1 MKIKRIICVLLTAVT
16 VFTCLPFSV
25 SAKEII
31 TADYVEDEVV
41 FEYAPPISSGGVRRA
56 PAAFRSM
63 LKALGVTEL
72 KALDNYDDAIH
83 TSSVSSEATTYVAKI
98 NGDVEKTCREIEKI
112 SGVRYAEPN
121 YLLETYG
128 YTAPLEITNGIA
140 NYTNYEKWYLDTVM
154 NIPAAWEKYQTCGE
168 GVTVAVIDNGF
179 YIDAADFPTNLWD
192 DGNGNH
198 GRNTASDN
206 YDISP
211 ALRPDGSALNDS
223 AHGSNVAGIIGMAS
237 NGSNFVGAAF
247 GAELMLIKVA
257 EDNYTASDVKTRITS
272 SAVANAIV
280 YARVNG
286 ADVISMSLGINNA
299 YPTAIKN
306 AVDDAYADSICIV
319 AAAGNNGTGTSSLLA
334 YPAAASNVIGVM
346 ASSKTSTSELTT
358 FSNYDQNNG
367 QYYDIVAPGEAIV
380 GCGIEAGRFSVMS
393 GTSQATPLVAACIA
407 LYASVYPE
415 QTVDKIFNSLREFS
429 GPAATSNPT
438 VSTDTTYTYKML
450 DAVKFLDFGATKPE
464 IEFNLNTTVIHDSAK
479 EYIYGLDEG
488 FADIASYVTVKDGT
502 GTAELV
508 QTANGNGT
516 GSQLKIYTLKG
527 ELYKTFTIIIFGDV
541 NGDCKADG
549 MDAVIMGCMTNGMG
563 EYDNCVT
570 FAADVDFDGSVSDTD
585 IETVKKYAIKT
596 GYISQIR

>member
-72 KALDNYDDAIH
+72 KALDNYDDEIH
-83 TSSVSSEATTYVAKI
+83 TSSVSSESTTYVAKI
-98 NGDVEKTCREIEKI
+98 SGDVEKTCREIEKI

-128 YTAPLEITNGIA
+128 YTAPLEITNGLA
-140 NYTNYEKWYLDTVM
+140 NYTNYEKWYLDTIM
-154 NIPAAWEKYQTCGE
+154 NIPAAWKKYQTCGE

-198 GRNTASDN
+198 GWNTANGSS
-206 YDISP
+206 DISP
-211 ALRPDGSALNDS
+211 VYKSDGTALKDT

-247 GAELMLIKVA
+247 GAELMLLRVA
-257 EDNYTASDVKTRITS
+257 NGEATDKDTTLITS
-272 SAVANAIV
+272 AAVANAIV

-286 ADVISMSLGINNA
+286 ADVISISLGINNA

-380 GCGIEAGRFSVMS
+380 GCGIEAGRFSVMN

-570 FAADVDFDGSVSDTD
+570 FAADVDFDGSVSYTD

>member
-1 MKIKRIICVLLTAVT
+1 
-16 VFTCLPFSV
+16 
-25 SAKEII
+25 
-31 TADYVEDEVV
+31 
-41 FEYAPPISSGGVRRA
+41 
-56 PAAFRSM
+56 
-63 LKALGVTEL
+63 
-72 KALDNYDDAIH
+72 
-83 TSSVSSEATTYVAKI
+83 
-98 NGDVEKTCREIEKI
+98 
-112 SGVRYAEPN
+112 
-121 YLLETYG
+121 
-128 YTAPLEITNGIA
+128 
-140 NYTNYEKWYLDTVM
+140 M

-198 GRNTASDN
+198 GWNTANGSS
-206 YDISP
+206 DISP
-211 ALRPDGSALNDS
+211 VYKSDGTALKDT

-247 GAELMLIKVA
+247 GAELMLLRVA
-257 EDNYTASDVKTRITS
+257 NGEATDKDTTLITS
-272 SAVANAIV
+272 AAVANAIV

-286 ADVISMSLGINNA
+286 ADVISISLGINNA

-380 GCGIEAGRFSVMS
+380 GCGIEAGRFSVMN
-393 GTSQATPLVAACIA
+393 GTSQATPLVAACIT

>member
-63 LKALGVTEL
+63 LKVLGVTEL
-72 KALDNYDDAIH
+72 KALDNYDDEIH
-83 TSSVSSEATTYVAKI
+83 TSSVSSESTTYVAKI
-98 NGDVEKTCREIEKI
+98 SGDVEKTCREIEKI

-128 YTAPLEITNGIA
+128 YTAPLEITNGLA

-198 GRNTASDN
+198 GWNTANGSS
-206 YDISP
+206 DISP
-211 ALRPDGSALNDS
+211 VYKSDGTALKDT

-247 GAELMLIKVA
+247 GAELMLLRVA
-257 EDNYTASDVKTRITS
+257 NGEATDKDTTLITS
-272 SAVANAIV
+272 AAVANAIV

-286 ADVISMSLGINNA
+286 ADVISISLGINNA

-380 GCGIEAGRFSVMS
+380 GCGIEAGRFSVMN

-570 FAADVDFDGSVSDTD
+570 FAADVDFDGSVSYTD

>member
-72 KALDNYDDAIH
+72 KALDNYDDEIH
-83 TSSVSSEATTYVAKI
+83 TSSVSSESTTYVAKI
-98 NGDVEKTCREIEKI
+98 SGDVEKTCSEIEKI

-128 YTAPLEITNGIA
+128 YTAPLEITNGLA
-140 NYTNYEKWYLDTVM
+140 NYTNYEKWYLDTIM
-154 NIPAAWEKYQTCGE
+154 NIPAAWKKYQTCGE

-198 GRNTASDN
+198 GWNTANGSS
-206 YDISP
+206 DISP
-211 ALRPDGSALNDS
+211 VYKSDGTALKDT

-247 GAELMLIKVA
+247 GAELMLLRVA
-257 EDNYTASDVKTRITS
+257 NGEATDKDTTLITS
-272 SAVANAIV
+272 AAVANAIV

-286 ADVISMSLGINNA
+286 ADVISISLGINNA

-380 GCGIEAGRFSVMS
+380 GCGIEAGRFSVMN

>member
-98 NGDVEKTCREIEKI
+98 NGDVEKTCRKIEKI

-128 YTAPLEITNGIA
+128 YTAPLEITNGLA

-154 NIPAAWEKYQTCGE
+154 NIPSAWEKYQTCGE

>member
-72 KALDNYDDAIH
+72 KALDNYDDEIH
-83 TSSVSSEATTYVAKI
+83 TSSVSSESTTYVAKI
-98 NGDVEKTCREIEKI
+98 SGDVEKTCREIEKI

-128 YTAPLEITNGIA
+128 YTAPLEITNGLA

-198 GRNTASDN
+198 GWNTANGSS
-206 YDISP
+206 DISP
-211 ALRPDGSALNDS
+211 VYKSDGTALKDT

-247 GAELMLIKVA
+247 GAELMLLRVA
-257 EDNYTASDVKTRITS
+257 NGEATDKDTTLITS
-272 SAVANAIV
+272 AAVANAIV

-286 ADVISMSLGINNA
+286 ADVISISLGINNA

-380 GCGIEAGRFSVMS
+380 GCGIEAGRFSVMN

-488 FADIASYVTVKDGT
+488 FADITSYVTVKDGT

>member
-83 TSSVSSEATTYVAKI
+83 TSSVSSESTTYVAKI
-98 NGDVEKTCREIEKI
+98 SGDVEKTCREIEKI

-128 YTAPLEITNGIA
+128 YTAPLEITNGLA

-415 QTVDKIFNSLREFS
+415 QTVDKIFNSLRDFS

-464 IEFNLNTTVIHDSAK
+464 IEFNLNTTVIHDSSK

>member
-72 KALDNYDDAIH
+72 KALDNYDDEIH
-83 TSSVSSEATTYVAKI
+83 TSSVSSESTTYVAKI
-98 NGDVEKTCREIEKI
+98 SGDVEKTCREIEKI

-128 YTAPLEITNGIA
+128 YTAPLEITNGLA

-198 GRNTASDN
+198 GWNTANGSS
-206 YDISP
+206 DISP
-211 ALRPDGSALNDS
+211 VYKSDGTALKDT

-247 GAELMLIKVA
+247 GAELMLLRVA
-257 EDNYTASDVKTRITS
+257 NGEATDKDTTLITS
-272 SAVANAIV
+272 AAVANAIV

-286 ADVISMSLGINNA
+286 ADVISISLGINNA

-346 ASSKTSTSELTT
+346 ASSKTNTSELTT

-380 GCGIEAGRFSVMS
+380 GCGIEAGRFSVMN

>member
-72 KALDNYDDAIH
+72 KALDNYDDEIH
-83 TSSVSSEATTYVAKI
+83 TSSVFSESTTYVAKI
-98 NGDVEKTCREIEKI
+98 SGDVEKTCREIEKI

-128 YTAPLEITNGIA
+128 YTAPLEITNGLA

-464 IEFNLNTTVIHDSAK
+464 IEFNLNTTVIHDSSK

>member
-72 KALDNYDDAIH
+72 KALDNYDDEIH
-83 TSSVSSEATTYVAKI
+83 TSSVSSESTTYVAKI
-98 NGDVEKTCREIEKI
+98 SGDVEKTCREIEKI
-112 SGVRYAEPN
+112 SGVSYAEPN

-128 YTAPLEITNGIA
+128 YTAPLEITNGLA

-154 NIPAAWEKYQTCGE
+154 NIPSAWEKYQTCGE

>member
-72 KALDNYDDAIH
+72 KALDNYDDEIH
-83 TSSVSSEATTYVAKI
+83 TSSVSSESTTYVAKI
-98 NGDVEKTCREIEKI
+98 SGDVEKTCREIEKI

-128 YTAPLEITNGIA
+128 YTAPLEITNGLA
-140 NYTNYEKWYLDTVM
+140 NYTDYEKWYLDTVM

-198 GRNTASDN
+198 GWNTANGSS
-206 YDISP
+206 DISP
-211 ALRPDGSALNDS
+211 VYKSDGTALKDT

-247 GAELMLIKVA
+247 GAELMLLRVA
-257 EDNYTASDVKTRITS
+257 NGEATDKDTTLITS
-272 SAVANAIV
+272 AAVANAIV

-286 ADVISMSLGINNA
+286 ADVISISLGINNA

-380 GCGIEAGRFSVMS
+380 GCGIEAGRFSVMN

>member
-72 KALDNYDDAIH
+72 KALDNYDDEIH
-83 TSSVSSEATTYVAKI
+83 TSSVSSESTTYVAKI
-98 NGDVEKTCREIEKI
+98 SGDVEKTCREIEKI

-128 YTAPLEITNGIA
+128 YTAPLEITNGLA

-198 GRNTASDN
+198 GWNTANGSS
-206 YDISP
+206 DISP
-211 ALRPDGSALNDS
+211 VYKSDGTALKDT

-247 GAELMLIKVA
+247 GAELMLLRVA
-257 EDNYTASDVKTRITS
+257 NGEATDKDTTLITS
-272 SAVANAIV
+272 AAVANAIV

-286 ADVISMSLGINNA
+286 ADVISISLGINNA

-380 GCGIEAGRFSVMS
+380 GCGIEAGRFSVMN

>member
-72 KALDNYDDAIH
+72 KALDNYDDEIH
-83 TSSVSSEATTYVAKI
+83 TSSVPSESTTYVAKI
-98 NGDVEKTCREIEKI
+98 SGDVEKTCRKIEKI

-128 YTAPLEITNGIA
+128 YTAPLEITNGLA

-380 GCGIEAGRFSVMS
+380 GCGIEAGRFSVMN

-429 GPAATSNPT
+429 GSAATSNST

>member
-25 SAKEII
+25 SAKEIV

-83 TSSVSSEATTYVAKI
+83 TSSVSSESTTYVAKI
-98 NGDVEKTCREIEKI
+98 SGDVEKTCREIEKI

-128 YTAPLEITNGIA
+128 YTAPLEITNGLA

>member
-72 KALDNYDDAIH
+72 KALDNYDDEIH
-83 TSSVSSEATTYVAKI
+83 TSSVSSESTTYVAKI
-98 NGDVEKTCREIEKI
+98 SGDVEKTCREIEKI

-128 YTAPLEITNGIA
+128 YTAPLEITNGLA

-198 GRNTASDN
+198 GWNTANGSS
-206 YDISP
+206 DISP
-211 ALRPDGSALNDS
+211 VYKSDGTALKDT

-247 GAELMLIKVA
+247 GAELMLLRVA
-257 EDNYTASDVKTRITS
+257 NGEATDKDTTLITS
-272 SAVANAIV
+272 AAVANAIV

-286 ADVISMSLGINNA
+286 ADVISISLGINNA

-380 GCGIEAGRFSVMS
+380 GCGIEAGRFSVMN

-450 DAVKFLDFGATKPE
+450 DAVEFLDFGATKPE

>member
-72 KALDNYDDAIH
+72 KALDNYDDEIH
-83 TSSVSSEATTYVAKI
+83 TSSVSSESTTYVAKI
-98 NGDVEKTCREIEKI
+98 SGDVEKTCREIEKI

-128 YTAPLEITNGIA
+128 YTAPLEITNGLA

-198 GRNTASDN
+198 GWNTANGSS
-206 YDISP
+206 DISP
-211 ALRPDGSALNDS
+211 VYKSDGTALKDT

-247 GAELMLIKVA
+247 GAELMLLRVA
-257 EDNYTASDVKTRITS
+257 NGEATDKDTTLITS
-272 SAVANAIV
+272 AAVANAIV

-286 ADVISMSLGINNA
+286 ADVISISLGINNA

-380 GCGIEAGRFSVMS
+380 GCGIEAGRFSVMN

-570 FAADVDFDGSVSDTD
+570 FAADVDFDGSVSYTD

>member
-72 KALDNYDDAIH
+72 KALDNYDDEIH
-83 TSSVSSEATTYVAKI
+83 TSSVSSESTTYVAKI
-98 NGDVEKTCREIEKI
+98 SGDVEKTCREIEKI

-380 GCGIEAGRFSVMS
+380 GCGIEAGRFSVMN

-415 QTVDKIFNSLREFS
+415 QSVDKIFNSLRKFS

>member
-41 FEYAPPISSGGVRRA
+41 FEYAPPISSGGVRSA

-72 KALDNYDDAIH
+72 KALDNYDDEIH
-83 TSSVSSEATTYVAKI
+83 TSSVSSESTTYVAKI
-98 NGDVEKTCREIEKI
+98 SGDVEKTCREIEKI

-128 YTAPLEITNGIA
+128 YTAPLEITNGLA

-154 NIPAAWEKYQTCGE
+154 NIPAAWKKYQTCGE

-198 GRNTASDN
+198 GWNTANGSS
-206 YDISP
+206 DISP
-211 ALRPDGSALNDS
+211 VYKSDGTALKDT

-247 GAELMLIKVA
+247 GAELMLLRVA
-257 EDNYTASDVKTRITS
+257 NGEATDKDTTLITS
-272 SAVANAIV
+272 AAVANAIV

-286 ADVISMSLGINNA
+286 ADVISISLGINNA

-380 GCGIEAGRFSVMS
+380 GCGIEAGRFSVMN

>member
-72 KALDNYDDAIH
+72 KALDNYDDEIH
-83 TSSVSSEATTYVAKI
+83 TSSVSSESTTYVAKI
-98 NGDVEKTCREIEKI
+98 SGDVEKTCREIEKI

-464 IEFNLNTTVIHDSAK
+464 IEFNLNTTVIHDSSK

-541 NGDCKADG
+541 NGDCKTDG

>member
-83 TSSVSSEATTYVAKI
+83 TSSVSSEPTTYVAKI
-98 NGDVEKTCREIEKI
+98 SGDVKKTCREIEKI

-128 YTAPLEITNGIA
+128 YTAPLEITNGLA

-464 IEFNLNTTVIHDSAK
+464 IEFNLNTTVIHDSSK

>member
-83 TSSVSSEATTYVAKI
+83 TSSVSSESTTYVAKI
-98 NGDVEKTCREIEKI
+98 SGDVEKTCREIEKI
-112 SGVRYAEPN
+112 SGVSYAEPN

-128 YTAPLEITNGIA
+128 YTAPLEITNGLA

-154 NIPAAWEKYQTCGE
+154 NIPSAWEKYQTCGE
-168 GVTVAVIDNGF
+168 GVTVAIIDNGF

-415 QTVDKIFNSLREFS
+415 QNVDKIFNSLREFS

>member
-83 TSSVSSEATTYVAKI
+83 TSSVSSESTTYVAKI
-98 NGDVEKTCREIEKI
+98 SGDVEKTCREIEKI

-128 YTAPLEITNGIA
+128 YTAPLEITNGLA

-334 YPAAASNVIGVM
+334 YPAAANNVIGVM

-464 IEFNLNTTVIHDSAK
+464 IEFNLNTTVIHDSSK

>member
-72 KALDNYDDAIH
+72 KALDNYDDEIH
-83 TSSVSSEATTYVAKI
+83 TSSVSSESTTYVAKI
-98 NGDVEKTCREIEKI
+98 SGDVKKTCREIEKI

-128 YTAPLEITNGIA
+128 YTAPLEITNGLA

-198 GRNTASDN
+198 GWNTANGSS
-206 YDISP
+206 DISP
-211 ALRPDGSALNDS
+211 VYKSNGTALKDT

-247 GAELMLIKVA
+247 GAELMLLRVA
-257 EDNYTASDVKTRITS
+257 NGEATDKDTTLITS
-272 SAVANAIV
+272 AAVANAIV

-286 ADVISMSLGINNA
+286 ADVISISLGINNA

-380 GCGIEAGRFSVMS
+380 GCGIEAGRFSVMN

>member
-72 KALDNYDDAIH
+72 KALDNYDDEIH
-83 TSSVSSEATTYVAKI
+83 TSSVSSESTTYVAKI
-98 NGDVEKTCREIEKI
+98 SGDVEKTCREIEKI

-128 YTAPLEITNGIA
+128 YTAPLEITNGLA
-140 NYTNYEKWYLDTVM
+140 NYTDYEKWYLDTVM

-198 GRNTASDN
+198 GWNTANGSS
-206 YDISP
+206 DISP
-211 ALRPDGSALNDS
+211 VYKSDGTALKDT

-247 GAELMLIKVA
+247 GAELMLLRVA
-257 EDNYTASDVKTRITS
+257 NGEATDKDTTLITS
-272 SAVANAIV
+272 AAVANAIV

-286 ADVISMSLGINNA
+286 ADVISISLGINNA

-380 GCGIEAGRFSVMS
+380 GCGIEAGRFSVMK

-438 VSTDTTYTYKML
+438 FSTDTTYTYKML

>member
-72 KALDNYDDAIH
+72 KALDNYDDEIH
-83 TSSVSSEATTYVAKI
+83 TSSVSSESTTYVAKI
-98 NGDVEKTCREIEKI
+98 SGDVEKTCREIEKI

-128 YTAPLEITNGIA
+128 YTAPLEITNGLA

-198 GRNTASDN
+198 GWNTANGSS
-206 YDISP
+206 DISP
-211 ALRPDGSALNDS
+211 VYKSDGTALKDT

-247 GAELMLIKVA
+247 GAELMLLRVA
-257 EDNYTASDVKTRITS
+257 NGEATDKDTTLITS
-272 SAVANAIV
+272 AAVANAIV

-286 ADVISMSLGINNA
+286 ADVISISLGINNA

-380 GCGIEAGRFSVMS
+380 GCGIEAGRFSVMK

-527 ELYKTFTIIIFGDV
+527 GLYKTFTIIIFGDV

>member
-31 TADYVEDEVV
+31 TVDYVEDEVV

-72 KALDNYDDAIH
+72 KALDNYDDEIH
-83 TSSVSSEATTYVAKI
+83 TSSVSSESTTYVAKI
-98 NGDVEKTCREIEKI
+98 SGDVEKTCREIEKI
-112 SGVRYAEPN
+112 SGVSYAEPN

-128 YTAPLEITNGIA
+128 YTAPLEITNGLA

-154 NIPAAWEKYQTCGE
+154 NIPSAWEKYQTCGE

-380 GCGIEAGRFSVMS
+380 GCGIEAGRFSVMN

-415 QTVDKIFNSLREFS
+415 QSVDKIFNSLRKFS

-464 IEFNLNTTVIHDSAK
+464 IEFNLNTTVIHDSSK

-502 GTAELV
+502 GTAELI

>member
-72 KALDNYDDAIH
+72 KALDNYDDEIH
-83 TSSVSSEATTYVAKI
+83 TSSVFSKSTTYVAKI
-98 NGDVEKTCREIEKI
+98 SGDVEKTCREIEKI

-128 YTAPLEITNGIA
+128 YTAPLEITNGLA

-563 EYDNCVT
+563 EYDNCVA

>member
-98 NGDVEKTCREIEKI
+98 SGDVEKTCREIEKI

-198 GRNTASDN
+198 GRNTASSN

-280 YARVNG
+280 YASVNG

-429 GPAATSNPT
+429 GPAATSNSA

-450 DAVKFLDFGATKPE
+450 DAVKLLDFGATKPE

>member
-72 KALDNYDDAIH
+72 KALDNYDDEIH
-83 TSSVSSEATTYVAKI
+83 TSSVSSEPTTYVAKI
-98 NGDVEKTCREIEKI
+98 SGNVEKTCREIEKI
-112 SGVRYAEPN
+112 SGVSYAEPN

-128 YTAPLEITNGIA
+128 YTAPLEITNGLA

-179 YIDAADFPTNLWD
+179 YIDAVDFPTNLWD

-237 NGSNFVGAAF
+237 NESNFVGAAF

-380 GCGIEAGRFSVMS
+380 GCGIEAGRFSVMN

-429 GPAATSNPT
+429 GPAATSNST

-464 IEFNLNTTVIHDSAK
+464 IEFNLNTTVIHDSSK

-549 MDAVIMGCMTNGMG
+549 MDAVIMGCITNGMG

>member
-83 TSSVSSEATTYVAKI
+83 TSSVSSEPTTYVAKI
-98 NGDVEKTCREIEKI
+98 SGDVEKTCREIEKI

-128 YTAPLEITNGIA
+128 YTAPLEITNGLA

-192 DGNGNH
+192 DRNGNH
-198 GRNTASDN
+198 GRNTASGN

-346 ASSKTSTSELTT
+346 ASSKASTSELTT

-464 IEFNLNTTVIHDSAK
+464 IEFNLNTTVIHDSSK

>member
-83 TSSVSSEATTYVAKI
+83 TSSVFSESTTYVAKI
-98 NGDVEKTCREIEKI
+98 SGDVEKTCREIEKI

-128 YTAPLEITNGIA
+128 YTAPLEITNGLA

-380 GCGIEAGRFSVMS
+380 GCGIEAGRFSVMN

>member
-72 KALDNYDDAIH
+72 KALDNYDDEIH
-83 TSSVSSEATTYVAKI
+83 TSSVSSESTTYVAKI
-98 NGDVEKTCREIEKI
+98 SGDVEKTCREIEKI

-128 YTAPLEITNGIA
+128 YTAPLEITNGLA

-154 NIPAAWEKYQTCGE
+154 NIPAAWKKYQTCGE

-192 DGNGNH
+192 DGSGNH
-198 GRNTASDN
+198 GWNTANGSS
-206 YDISP
+206 DISP
-211 ALRPDGSALNDS
+211 VYKSDGTALKDT

-247 GAELMLIKVA
+247 GAELMLLRVA
-257 EDNYTASDVKTRITS
+257 NGEATDKDTTLITS
-272 SAVANAIV
+272 AAVANAIV

-286 ADVISMSLGINNA
+286 ADVISISLGINNA

-380 GCGIEAGRFSVMS
+380 GCGIEAGRFSVMN

>member
-83 TSSVSSEATTYVAKI
+83 TNSVSSESTTYVAKI
-98 NGDVEKTCREIEKI
+98 SGDVEKTCREIEKI
-112 SGVRYAEPN
+112 SGVSYAEPN

-128 YTAPLEITNGIA
+128 YTAPLEITNGLA

-154 NIPAAWEKYQTCGE
+154 NIPSAWEKYQTCGE
-168 GVTVAVIDNGF
+168 GVTVAIIDNGF

-346 ASSKTSTSELTT
+346 ASSKTNTSELTT
-358 FSNYDQNNG
+358 FSNYDQSNG

>member
-72 KALDNYDDAIH
+72 KALDNYDDEIH
-83 TSSVSSEATTYVAKI
+83 TSSVSSESTTYVAKI
-98 NGDVEKTCREIEKI
+98 SGDVEKTCREIEKI
-112 SGVRYAEPN
+112 SGVSYAEPN

-128 YTAPLEITNGIA
+128 YTAPLEITNGLA

-154 NIPAAWEKYQTCGE
+154 NIPSAWEKYQTCGE

-319 AAAGNNGTGTSSLLA
+319 AAAGNNGTGTSSLLT

-380 GCGIEAGRFSVMS
+380 GCGIEAGRFSVMN

-429 GPAATSNPT
+429 GPAATSNSA

>member
-154 NIPAAWEKYQTCGE
+154 NIPAAWKKYQTCGE

-198 GRNTASDN
+198 GRNTASGN

-407 LYASVYPE
+407 LYSSVYPE

-464 IEFNLNTTVIHDSAK
+464 IEFNLNTTVIHDSSK